1 MSLPGE
7 GFGVLVNANAKRGG
21 RRVAVQIARALPGA
35 NVRLTRNADEVDAW
49 LRGLSNPRAVLPA
62 GGDGTVVAL
71 VNACARVFQGRP
83 FPRIGILPLGTGNAW
98 AHATGAPKLHR
109 ALELVARAPADA
121 PLPLRRFGMIECDGV
136 LTPFAGAGWE
146 AEVLNDFKT
155 QLAQSKGP
163 SKLLTKTV
171 YGYLTATVFRTAPKA
186 LINGR
191 PQVLIENLGDE
202 VYTITADRKLIKLHG
217 VGRGAVL
224 YDGMASVA
232 GCSISPELGYR
243 FRAYPFAERFLGMM
257 NVRVYD
263 EQTVSAV
270 LRIPRIWRG
279 EHPLRGM
286 HDWFA
291 TKVRMTFSRPV
302 PLQIGG
308 DAVGFRQTVEAS
320 ISDREVEVIDWRG
333 F

>member
-1 MSLPGE
+1 MTLPGD

-21 RRVAVQIARALPGA
+21 RRVAAQIARALPGA

-49 LRGLSNPRAVLPA
+49 LRTLHNPRAILPA
-62 GGDGTVVAL
+62 GGDGTAVAL
-71 VNACARVFQGRP
+71 LNAMSRVFEGQP
-83 FPRIGILPLGTGNAW
+83 FPRVGILPLGTGNAW

-109 ALELVARAPADA
+109 ALASIASAQG
-121 PLPLRRFGMIECDGV
+121 PLPIRRFGIIRCDGM
-136 LTPFAGAGWE
+136 LTHFAGAGWE

-155 QLAQSKGP
+155 QLAMSKGP
-163 SKLLTKTV
+163 SRWVSKSV
-171 YGYLTATVFRTAPKA
+171 YGYVTATLFRTAPKA
-186 LINGR
+186 LVNGR
-191 PQVLIENLGDE
+191 PQLLIENLGDE
-202 VYTITADRKLIKLHG
+202 VYTITADRKLMKLHG
-217 VGRGAVL
+217 VGHGAVL

-232 GCSISPELGYR
+232 GCSISPELGYH

-263 EQTVSAV
+263 EKTLSAV
-270 LRIPRIWRG
+270 SRIPRIWRG

-308 DAVGFRQTVEAS
+308 DAVGFRQTVEFE
-320 ISDREVEVIDWRG
+320 ISDREIELIDWRG